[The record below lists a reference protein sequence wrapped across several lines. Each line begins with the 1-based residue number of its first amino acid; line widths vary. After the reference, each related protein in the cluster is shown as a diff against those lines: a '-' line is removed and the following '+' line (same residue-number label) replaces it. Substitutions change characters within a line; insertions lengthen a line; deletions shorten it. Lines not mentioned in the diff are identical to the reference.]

1 LGVFLP
7 IIDRLTDEITTRFNE
22 RNSELYAEISYLNP
36 SNFHNL
42 TDTDSFSMRCLA
54 SLADVDELVL
64 KQELVHFAKC
74 HKHLGK
80 KRKTVTAKRMKHL
93 IQMKACVFVKET
105 ALIAWA
111 LF

>member
-1 LGVFLP
+1 MNVSQMIPKEQYRLDVFLP

-42 TDTDSFSMRCLA
+42 TDTDLFSMRCLA

-64 KQELVHFAKC
+64 KRARSF
-74 HKHLGK
+74 
-80 KRKTVTAKRMKHL
+80 RKMP
-93 IQMKACVFVKET
+93 
-105 ALIAWA
+105 
-111 LF
+111 